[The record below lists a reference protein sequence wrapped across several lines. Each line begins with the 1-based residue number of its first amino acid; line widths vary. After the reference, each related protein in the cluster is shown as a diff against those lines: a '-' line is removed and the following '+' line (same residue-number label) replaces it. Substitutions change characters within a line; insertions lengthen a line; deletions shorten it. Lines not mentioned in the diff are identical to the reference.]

1 MLKGQFPVEKF
12 ASLRTPFY
20 YYDLPL
26 LRRTL
31 DKIRECIEPY
41 PQFHV
46 HYAVKANFNGKI
58 LQEISRCGFGA
69 DCVSGGE
76 IRAALQNGFAPESI
90 VYAGVGKSDE
100 EILLALD
107 AGIARFNVE
116 SAAELEVINELAL
129 SRGVVA
135 PVSLRVNPDIGAHT
149 HANITTGLA
158 ENKFGINYEQL
169 PGVIELADSLPGVEY
184 KGLHFHI
191 GSQILEMDD
200 FVALCNRINVLA
212 EQILRQRR
220 GRLVPAASS
229 AAAVGYSSSAVG
241 AAGVAGS
248 GVAAGVAGAAGA
260 VGSGAVAGAA
270 AGVAGAAA
278 SVLGDI
284 NVGGGLGI
292 NYYHPNHLDVAEF
305 SQYFETFARHLKLPE
320 GTPVHFE
327 LGRSVVAPCGSLIS
341 RVLYIKEGTTR
352 RFAIIDASMTELIR
366 PALYKAYH
374 RVENISSYEPEEV
387 YDVVG
392 PVCESS
398 DVFAKGVSID
408 KCHRGDF
415 IAIRSAGAYGESMSS
430 QYNCRPLPACFF
442 KED

>member
-229 AAAVGYSSSAVG
+229 AAAVGYSSSAAG

-248 GVAAGVAGAAGA
+248 GVAAGVAGT
-260 VGSGAVAGAA
+260 
-270 AGVAGAAA
+270 AA

>member
-46 HYAVKANFNGKI
+46 HYAVKANFNGRI

-229 AAAVGYSSSAVG
+229 AAAVGYSSSAAG
-241 AAGVAGS
+241 AAGVSGS
-248 GVAAGVAGAAGA
+248 
-260 VGSGAVAGAA
+260 GAA
-270 AGVAGAAA
+270 AGVAGAVA